1 MAHQLAAILVA
12 DVVGYARLMGTD
24 ETGTLDHLK
33 RSRRDVIDPSVRAN
47 GGRIVK
53 STGDGILA
61 EFPSTI
67 AAVES
72 AIEIQAG
79 MARGEGQIA
88 YRIGVNLGDVIHD
101 AGDVFGDGVNVAARL
116 EQLAEPGGICVSRA
130 VFDQVRDKLA
140 LEHEYMGEQQVKNI
154 ARPLKVYRIRAA
166 AGYAPARRG
175 RARSRPGPA
184 VLGGIAAVLA
194 IVAVTGIASF
204 WPSAPP
210 SPAAP
215 TPVPPRTP
223 VAATEAPRLSLAVL
237 PFVNLSN
244 DPEHEGFVD
253 GITDDLITDLARIA
267 GASVTSRSTAFT
279 FKDRQV
285 DVRQVA
291 EELGVRYVLEGSVR
305 RIGSQMRVTAQL
317 VDASGGG
324 PIWADRLD
332 LAAIEIDRLQDEV
345 TGRIA
350 RALNL
355 ELIAAE
361 SRRKPSGDLA
371 AIDLAMRGWTTLWN
385 RPQTRETNV
394 EGKDYLLRALQIDPE
409 NAQAWAALSYAYTRD
424 AQFGWVPSRT
434 EALKLAIEA
443 GEKAARLAPRDADAW
458 YALGYA
464 RRSAGEVEQA
474 LHILEHSVAL
484 NPNHTPA
491 LAGYGYTLILVGR
504 PAQSI
509 DWFERALRL
518 SPLDPLRAV
527 WFYQMALAHLLMGRD
542 KVAHEWTGKAIAAN
556 PRFPGTYW
564 VRAAAL
570 AGLGQEAEAR
580 AAVAEY
586 RRIAPNGS
594 VAWIASTVAGDAV
607 FEAQRKPVLDR
618 LVALGLPQDQ

>member
-12 DVVGYARLMGTD
+12 DVVGYARLMGAD
-24 ETGTLDHLK
+24 ETGTLDRLK
-33 RSRRDVIDPSVRAN
+33 QSRRDVIDPSVRAN

-61 EFPSTI
+61 EFPSAI
-67 AAVES
+67 SAVAS

-140 LEHEYMGEQQVKNI
+140 LEHEYLGEQHVKNI

-166 AGYAPARRG
+166 AGYAPAQQRRK
-175 RARSRPGPA
+175 SFRPSPT
-184 VLGGIAAVLA
+184 VLGGIAAAAA
-194 IVAVTGIASF
+194 IVAIAGIAAF
-204 WPSAPP
+204 WRSAAPDP
-210 SPAAP
+210 SP
-215 TPVPPRTP
+215 VRPRPP
-223 VAATEAPRLSLAVL
+223 VAATEAPRLSLVVL
-237 PFVNLSN
+237 PFVNLSS
-244 DPEHEGFVD
+244 DPDHEGFVD
-253 GITDDLITDLARIA
+253 GITDDLITDLSRIA
-267 GASVTSRSTAFT
+267 GALVTSRSTSFT
-279 FKDRQV
+279 FKDKQV
-285 DVRQVA
+285 DVRHVA

-305 RIGSQMRVTAQL
+305 RIGDQMRVTAQL

-332 LAAIEIDRLQDEV
+332 LAALEIDRLQDEV

-371 AIDLAMRGWTTLWN
+371 AIDLTMRGWTTLWN

-409 NAQAWAALSYAYTRD
+409 NAQALAALCYAHTRD

-434 EALKLAIEA
+434 EALRLAIEA
-443 GEKAARLAPRDADAW
+443 GEKATKLAPRDADAW

-491 LAGYGYTLILVGR
+491 LAGYGYTLILVGQ
-504 PAQSI
+504 PAKSI
-509 DWFERALRL
+509 AWFERALRL

-527 WFYQMALAHLLMGRD
+527 WFYQMALAHLVMGND
-542 KVAHEWTGKAIAAN
+542 KVAHEWTGKAVAAN

-570 AGLGQEAEAR
+570 AGIGQEAEAR
-580 AAVAEY
+580 AAIAEY
-586 RRIAPNGS
+586 RRISANGS
-594 VAWIASTVAGDAV
+594 VAWIASTVAGNAT
-607 FEAQRKPVLDR
+607 FEAQRRPALDR
-618 LVALGLPQDQ
+618 LLALGLPQEK